1 MRELELIDLGLGDR
15 RRLPHVLGHGTMKS
29 VRCSS
34 REGSCGSGFANTNA
48 QDHGFNEG
56 SNATVEIRPARVG
69 GENAS
74 GSERLHVG
82 AWFGRK
88 EYDMKLTAS
97 QVERAAN
104 QLDARPI
111 PENSRMSPELKRVFG
126 DHSFFLTSSG
136 LHFIEPAEA
145 DDATPATG
153 RLVKIASWT
162 NTEHNELAPHEP
174 EVTDAIV
181 ELQEQR

>member
-1 MRELELIDLGLGDR
+1 
-15 RRLPHVLGHGTMKS
+15 
-29 VRCSS
+29 
-34 REGSCGSGFANTNA
+34 
-48 QDHGFNEG
+48 
-56 SNATVEIRPARVG
+56 
-69 GENAS
+69 
-74 GSERLHVG
+74 
-82 AWFGRK
+82 
-88 EYDMKLTAS
+88 MKLTAN
-97 QVERAAN
+97 QIERAAN

-126 DHSFFLTSSG
+126 DHSFFLTSGG
-136 LHFIEPAEA
+136 LHFIEPVEA